1 MPKGKSSLMT
11 LSPESMI
18 RTFAASAAVAAAVLT
33 APVASADPA
42 AGTSCTDPLKIVST
56 SSGALVCA
64 ITGTGPPSSEWKPFN
79 QNLETVVRG
88 STCGPDG
95 TNGDFR
101 YAQSTD
107 NYLVWCIRPSYEQFP
122 TWNFAKP

>member
-1 MPKGKSSLMT
+1 MHRPTQDCFHVFRCAGLCHN
-11 LSPESMI
+11 
-18 RTFAASAAVAAAVLT
+18 RHRASQFRMEA
-33 APVASADPA
+33 
-42 AGTSCTDPLKIVST
+42 
-56 SSGALVCA
+56 
-64 ITGTGPPSSEWKPFN
+64 
-79 QNLETVVRG
+79 RG

-107 NYLVWCIRPSYEQFP
+107 NYLVWCMRPSYEQFP